1 MRFYCPKRLTYYCIY
16 CIINLI
22 ERKAV
27 RAVKL
32 YDLLLF
38 FGKIIKHLINGGRE

>member
-1 MRFYCPKRLTYYCIY
+1 MRFFYCPKRLTYYCIY

-27 RAVKL
+27 RGSQIV
-32 YDLLLF
+32 
-38 FGKIIKHLINGGRE
+38 